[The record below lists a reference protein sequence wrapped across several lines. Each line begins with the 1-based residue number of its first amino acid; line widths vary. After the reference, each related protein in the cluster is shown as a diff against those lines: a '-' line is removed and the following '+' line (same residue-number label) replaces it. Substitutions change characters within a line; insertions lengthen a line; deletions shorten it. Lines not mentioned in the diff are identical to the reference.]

1 MPQMTVLLTND
12 DGINAAGLATM
23 ASALSGIETLI
34 TVAPSEEQSGM
45 SHALTMHQPL
55 RIRDHGDCRWS
66 VSGTPV
72 DCVYVALHRLCSMG
86 PTLVVSGINKGA
98 NLGDDVFYSGT
109 VGAARE
115 AALNGIPSLAVSLDL
130 SQGTD
135 ALHFETAAEIAMQV
149 VSRMQKNP
157 LPRGIYLNLN
167 VPNLPMDRVVGIA
180 ACPLGRRHYEPL
192 VEERVDPR
200 GKRYFWI
207 GGYPVGEK
215 MVEGTDGNMV
225 SKGYATLTPLGLDNT
240 AMEHLGDAVKWVPNF
255 PGGE

>member
-12 DGINAAGLATM
+12 DGIHAAGLAAM
-23 ASALSGIETLI
+23 ASALAGLKPLI

-55 RIRDHGDCRWS
+55 RVGDHGEGRWS

-72 DCVYVALHRLCSMG
+72 DCVYVALHRICTG
-86 PTLVVSGINKGA
+86 EPTLVVSGINKGA

-130 SQGTD
+130 TQGAD
-135 ALHFETAAEIAMQV
+135 VPHFETAAEIALDV
-149 VSRMQKNP
+149 VWRMLESR
-157 LPRGIYLNLN
+157 LPRGVYLNLN
-167 VPNLPMDRVVGIA
+167 VPNLPIHQIRGVAV
-180 ACPLGRRHYEPL
+180 CPLGRRHYEPL
-192 VEERVDPR
+192 VEERFDPR

-207 GGYPVGEK
+207 GGHPVGEK
-215 MVEGTDGNMV
+215 MVEGSDGNWV

-240 AMEHLGDAVKWVPNF
+240 AMEHLADAVKWVPDF
-255 PGGE
+255 PRGE

>member
-12 DGINAAGLATM
+12 DGIHATGLAAM
-23 ASALSGIETLI
+23 ASALAGLKPLI

-72 DCVYVALHRLCSMG
+72 DCVYVALHRVCSIE

-130 SQGTD
+130 SQGAD
-135 ALHFETAAEIAMQV
+135 VLHFETAAEIAKQV
-149 VSRMQKNP
+149 VSKMLDIS
-157 LPRGIYLNLN
+157 LPRGVYLNLN
-167 VPNLPMDRVVGIA
+167 VPNLPMAQVFGVA
-180 ACPLGRRHYEPL
+180 VCPLGRRHYEPL
-192 VEERVDPR
+192 VEERMDPR

-207 GGYPVGEK
+207 GGHPVGEK
-215 MVEGTDGNMV
+215 MVDGTDGNMV

-240 AMEHLGDAVKWVPNF
+240 AIEHLVDAVKWVPKF